1 MPEQSRTTIR
11 VLVVDDEPGIR
22 DAYRQVLAESD
33 VSQEVEGFRE
43 LRSRLFSRKE
53 PERSR
58 AKARPHSTTF
68 EPVFCD
74 QAPAAV
80 AAVKEA
86 LAHNQPF
93 AVVFL
98 DMRMPPGPDGVWA
111 AAQIRELD
119 PAVEIVICTAYS
131 DADPSDIGGLVPPED
146 KLSYLQKPFHPH
158 EVRQMTI
165 ALGSKWRAERRI
177 VKLAYFDT
185 LTGLPNREQSH
196 NRLVRALQA
205 AQENDRTLA
214 VLYLDLDNFKRVNDT
229 LGHAAGDELLRRVAD
244 RLRNS
249 LRDRVD
255 TAVPGAGAGPR
266 LGDIARLGGDEFMVL
281 LPNMR
286 SPADAGGVAERL
298 IEALREPMQLA
309 SNSLVVTASV
319 GIAVYPQDGTD
330 AVTLLRHADLAM
342 YVAKRRNPG
351 TYAYYDA
358 SMNAIALHRFT
369 IEDRLRGAL
378 ARNELSLLYQP
389 QFDVRTASV
398 SGMEALLCWT
408 SGELGVVSSAEFLPV
423 AEETGL
429 IHSIGAW
436 VLRTACLQAK
446 TWRAEGLPVRRIAV
460 NVSGREFAL
469 ADYPAQVATIVR
481 ETGIDPALL
490 ELEISESVVMAD
502 EAWAERTIN
511 QLKQLGV
518 SLALDD
524 FGIGYSRFGRLR
536 NLAVDRLK
544 IGRSFVTSITEGGD
558 DRAIASAIIAMS
570 RSLHINVIA
579 EGVENF
585 PQLAFLQEQDCQD
598 AQGFLLSGPLQAEE
612 ARRAPEALGRARRRL
627 ALATL
632 QGAHR
637 LRRPSVPG
645 EFSLQSPRRHARCAT
660 AGKLCGPRSPIS
672 SGTPLRGARRRRF
685 CAPACTAVSVSRPVP
700 PTNCSAMSSTARA
713 GAST

>member
-1 MPEQSRTTIR
+1 MPELNQTTIR
-11 VLVVDDEPGIR
+11 VLVVDDEPEVR
-22 DAYRQVLAESD
+22 DAYRQVLAQSD

-43 LRSRLFSRKE
+43 LRSRLFKNASAPPGAKG
-53 PERSR
+53 RS
-58 AKARPHSTTF
+58 HSTTF
-68 EPVFCD
+68 DPVFCD
-74 QAPAAV
+74 QAAAAV
-80 AAVKEA
+80 TAVKEA
-86 LAHNQPF
+86 LARNQPF

-158 EVRQMTI
+158 EVRQMSI

-177 VKLAYFDT
+177 VRLAYFDT

-196 NRLVRALQA
+196 NRLVRALQGA
-205 AQENDRTLA
+205 KENDRTLA

-229 LGHAAGDELLRRVAD
+229 LGHTAGDELLCLVAD
-244 RLRNS
+244 RLRNC

-255 TAVPGAGAGPR
+255 TGIPGAGAGAR
-266 LGDIARLGGDEFMVL
+266 LGDIARLGGDEFLVL
-281 LPNMR
+281 LPNIR
-286 SPADAGGVAERL
+286 SAADAGGVAQRL
-298 IEALREPMQLA
+298 IESLREPMQLA
-309 SNSLVVTASV
+309 ANSLAVTPSV

-330 AVTLLRHADLAM
+330 TVTLLRHADLAM
-342 YVAKRRNPG
+342 YVAKRRSPG

-398 SGMEALLCWT
+398 SGMEAVLRW
-408 SGELGVVSSAEFLPV
+408 SSAELGLVSSAEFLPV

-429 IHSIGAW
+429 ILPIGTW

-446 TWRAEGLPVRRIAV
+446 TWRAEGLAVQRIAV
-460 NVSGREFAL
+460 NVSGRQFAL
-469 ADYPAQVATIVR
+469 AEYPAQVAAILQ
-481 ETGIDPALL
+481 ETALDPAML

-502 EAWAERTIN
+502 ETRAEKTIH
-511 QLKQLGV
+511 QLKKLGI
-518 SLALDD
+518 SLAIDD
-524 FGIGYSRFGRLR
+524 FGIDYSRFGRLR

-544 IGRSFVTSITEGGD
+544 IAGSFVTSITEGGD
-558 DRAIASAIIAMS
+558 DRAIAAAIIAMS
-570 RSLHINVIA
+570 RSLHINVTA

-612 ARRAPEALGRARRRL
+612 ARALLKRSGELGDGSRSQRFK
-627 ALATL
+627 ALI
-632 QGAHR
+632 G
-637 LRRPSVPG
+637 
-645 EFSLQSPRRHARCAT
+645 
-660 AGKLCGPRSPIS
+660 
-672 SGTPLRGARRRRF
+672 
-685 CAPACTAVSVSRPVP
+685 
-700 PTNCSAMSSTARA
+700 
-713 GAST
+713 